1 VFNPGVI
8 MKRFIS
14 AAVCVV
20 FLAAPGALAQAPS
33 AGQAA
38 APAAASGFT
47 GYSVGTIT
55 SVNAAAG
62 TLTLQDG
69 RSYSVSGSVTLAG
82 LMVGQTVTIAFVNQ
96 DGKLVIT
103 SIARSA
109 G

>member
-1 VFNPGVI
+1 VI

-14 AAVCVV
+14 TAVCVAS
-20 FLAAPGALAQAPS
+20 LAAPVALAQAPS
-33 AGQAA
+33 GQAA
-38 APAAASGFT
+38 APAATSGFT

-55 SVNAAAG
+55 SLNAAAG

-69 RSYSVSGSVTLAG
+69 RSYSASGNVTLAG
-82 LMVGQTVTIAFVNQ
+82 LVVGQTVTIAFVNQ